1 MRMMRMMSLPGL
13 VALVLLPSAIV
24 GMKHNF
30 RETKGPSLIG
40 PVGPP
45 FGFNARGHFGLMVY
59 DFALTVKEGHSD
71 TVMDEVEPG
80 FFLVRYPN
88 EAYFNQHME
97 MLRSNT
103 SSCSFEH
110 FYSGNDFRGSMKAEY
125 GYGDVGDDEFDM
137 YGEDDLMD
145 NFDDFLAMDDDWE
158 YESEIIS
165 ADHGVFLSMKNKKKN
180 WKPATPS
187 IEYDFKA

>member
-1 MRMMRMMSLPGL
+1 MSLPGWL
-13 VALVLLPSAIV
+13 GLLALLPSAV

-45 FGFNARGHFGLMVY
+45 FGFNARGHFGLTVY
-59 DFALTVKEGHSD
+59 DFELTVKEGHD
-71 TVMDEVEPG
+71 KTVLDEVEPG

-103 SSCSFEH
+103 SACSFEH
-110 FYSGNDFRGSMKAEY
+110 FYSGYDFRGSMKAAYNDDY
-125 GYGDVGDDEFDM
+125 GGVGDDEYEM
-137 YGEDDLMD
+137 YGDDDLMD

-158 YESEIIS
+158 YESEILS
-165 ADHGVFLSMKNKKKN
+165 ADYGIFLSMKNKNKN

-187 IEYDFKA
+187 IEYEFKA